1 MAWPPPRCPWSPAPT
16 SSRRLQ
22 NDGRATPQLGQGS
35 RRRDAVRIAQVAGR
49 GVRGRTG
56 NPVPRA
62 GRPRPVRRN
71 TAFLARRPRRR
82 SHLDAAADG
91 GTPGRTEGL
100 SHRPGVHQT
109 QRPRSRPY
117 QPADSG
123 GVGRGGRLSV
133 PHQLADVFGGDVQP
147 SRVRSRRRRISRR
160 RHPACADGEGGD
172 PHRSRPAVTPIYPF
186 SAIVGHDRLRLAL
199 LLCAVRPEIGGVL
212 IRGEKGTAKST
223 AVRALAHVLA
233 EVDGASLVEL
243 PIGATEDRVVGS
255 LDLQKVLRDGEHAFS
270 PGLLARAHGGVLYV
284 DEVNL
289 LHDHLVDVILD
300 AAAMGRVHVERDGVS
315 HSHEARFVLIGTM
328 NPEEGELRPQLLDR
342 FGLTVDVHASR
353 DVEVRA
359 DVIRQRM
366 AFEAEPAVFA
376 ERYAEA
382 DAELARRVAA
392 ARLRVGSVALPD
404 NELRRIAALCAAFDV
419 DGMRADLVVART
431 AVAHAAWRGASVVAE
446 EDIRVAAELALP
458 HRRRRD
464 PFDDPGLDPEQLDDA
479 MAQARGAAD
488 EPDPDPPG
496 GGESTSAESSEDAV
510 PQRNSASHSRPSAA
524 PSPVFRTRALV
535 VPGVGEG
542 APGRRSRARN
552 RTGKAISA
560 TDERDAGHGVHVF
573 GTLLATAARQRHPGA
588 PRPQPEDV
596 RRAIREGREGNLVIF
611 VVDASGSMAARDR
624 MSAVSGATLSLLRDA
639 YQRRDKVA
647 VITFRQQDAQLLLPP
662 TTSVHIAG
670 RRLARFDT
678 GGKTPLAQGLL
689 AARDV
694 VVREKARDRARRS
707 LVVVL
712 TDGRATGGP
721 DPLGRARVAAARLVA
736 EGAAAVVI
744 DCETSYV
751 RLGWAEELAMQLG
764 APSVRLAQLRA
775 DALTDVVRTAA

>member
-1 MAWPPPRCPWSPAPT
+1 M
-16 SSRRLQ
+16 
-22 NDGRATPQLGQGS
+22 
-35 RRRDAVRIAQVAGR
+35 
-49 GVRGRTG
+49 
-56 NPVPRA
+56 
-62 GRPRPVRRN
+62 
-71 TAFLARRPRRR
+71 
-82 SHLDAAADG
+82 
-91 GTPGRTEGL
+91 TPG
-100 SHRPGVHQT
+100 
-109 QRPRSRPY
+109 
-117 QPADSG
+117 
-123 GVGRGGRLSV
+123 
-133 PHQLADVFGGDVQP
+133 
-147 SRVRSRRRRISRR
+147 
-160 RHPACADGEGGD
+160 
-172 PHRSRPAVTPIYPF
+172 YPF

-199 LLCAVRPEIGGVL
+199 VLCAVRPEIGGVL

-223 AVRALAHVLA
+223 AVRGLAQVLSA
-233 EVDGASLVEL
+233 VDEESALVEL

-255 LDLQKVLRDGEHAFS
+255 LDLQRVLRDGEHAFS

-289 LHDHLVDVILD
+289 LHDHLVDVLLD
-300 AAAMGRVHVERDGVS
+300 AAAMGRVHIERDGVS

-353 DVEVRA
+353 DVDVRA
-359 DVIRQRM
+359 DVIRARM
-366 AFEAEPAVFA
+366 AFEADPAAFA
-376 ERYAEA
+376 ASYADQ
-382 DAELARRVAA
+382 DAELARRIAA
-392 ARLRVGSVALPD
+392 ARRCVGDVVLPD

-431 AVAHAAWRGASVVAE
+431 AVAHAAWHGSGTVNE

-464 PFDDPGLDPEQLDDA
+464 PFDDPGLDPEQLDEA
-479 MAQARGAAD
+479 MAQAQEQAGD
-488 EPDPDPPG
+488 PEPDPDPEPPNG
-496 GGESTSAESSEDAV
+496 GGSSATDADFSP
-510 PQRNSASHSRPSAA
+510 PQGNSLPKTRPSAA
-524 PSPVFRTRALV
+524 PSGIFRTRTLV

-552 RTGKAISA
+552 RTGTVVSSTA
-560 TDERDAGHGVHVF
+560 EPEEGHGVHVF
-573 GTLLATAARQRHPGA
+573 ATLLAAARRQQQAGR
-588 PRPQPEDV
+588 PRPVPDDV

-624 MSAVSGATLSLLRDA
+624 MAAVSGATLSLLRDA

-647 VITFRQQDAQLLLPP
+647 VITFRAQGATVLLPP
-662 TTSVHIAG
+662 TSSVHIAG

-721 DPLGRARVAAARLVA
+721 DPLGRTKVAAARLVA
-736 EGAAAVVI
+736 EGAAAVVV
-744 DCETSYV
+744 DCETSFV
-751 RLGWAEELAMQLG
+751 RLGLAEELARHLD
-764 APSVRLAQLRA
+764 APAVRLSQLRA
-775 DALTDVVRTAA
+775 DNLTAVVHSAA

>member
-1 MAWPPPRCPWSPAPT
+1 
-16 SSRRLQ
+16 
-22 NDGRATPQLGQGS
+22 
-35 RRRDAVRIAQVAGR
+35 VI
-49 GVRGRTG
+49 
-56 NPVPRA
+56 
-62 GRPRPVRRN
+62 
-71 TAFLARRPRRR
+71 
-82 SHLDAAADG
+82 
-91 GTPGRTEGL
+91 
-100 SHRPGVHQT
+100 
-109 QRPRSRPY
+109 
-117 QPADSG
+117 
-123 GVGRGGRLSV
+123 
-133 PHQLADVFGGDVQP
+133 
-147 SRVRSRRRRISRR
+147 
-160 RHPACADGEGGD
+160 
-172 PHRSRPAVTPIYPF
+172 PIYPF
-186 SAIVGHDRLRLAL
+186 SAIVGHDRVRLAL

-233 EVDGASLVEL
+233 AVDGASLVEL

-315 HSHEARFVLIGTM
+315 HNHEARFVLIGTM

-353 DVEVRA
+353 DVDVRS

-366 AFEAEPAVFA
+366 AFEADPVGFA
-376 ERYAEA
+376 DRYVAE

-392 ARLRVGSVALPD
+392 ARVTADSVCLPD

-431 AVAHAAWRGASVVAE
+431 AVAHAAWRGASTVAE

-464 PFDDPGLDPEQLDDA
+464 PFDDPGLDPDQLDEA
-479 MAQARGAAD
+479 MAQAAESANEPEP

-496 GGESTSAESSEDAV
+496 GGDSITEDGAEHPV
-510 PQRNSASHSRPSAA
+510 PQRTSSSTPRPSAA

-560 TDERDAGHGVHVF
+560 TAEPGAGHGVHAF
-573 GTLLATAARQRHPGA
+573 GTLLAAAARQRRPGR
-588 PRPQPEDV
+588 PNPQPDDV

-662 TTSVHIAG
+662 TSSVHIAG

-736 EGAAAVVI
+736 EGATAIVV
-744 DCETSYV
+744 DCETSHV
-751 RLGWAEELAMQLG
+751 RLGLAEQLAGHLG
-764 APSVRLAQLRA
+764 APAVRLAHLRA
-775 DALTDVVRTAA
+775 DTLTALVTTRADRNAA